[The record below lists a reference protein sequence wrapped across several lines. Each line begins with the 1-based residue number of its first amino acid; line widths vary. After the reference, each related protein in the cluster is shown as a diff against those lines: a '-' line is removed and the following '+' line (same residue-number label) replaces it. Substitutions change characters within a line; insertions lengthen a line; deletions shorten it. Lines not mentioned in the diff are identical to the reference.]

1 MTVTTTLINGLDC
14 VILENETLAATLCPA
29 AGGKISSLVLK
40 NPDVELLWNNPR
52 LVLRAYPAG
61 TEYDPHFF
69 GGIDELL
76 PNDEKERIN
85 DRDYPDHGELWTSS
99 LEWER
104 TEEGIRLR
112 ADLPIAGLRYEKKLA
127 LGGAGQIRMTYR
139 IVNLRQT
146 ENHFLLKMH
155 AALRLHKG
163 DRLICD
169 AKRGEIADAD
179 FTGRH
184 SARFF
189 DWPHYGDERLD
200 IAGGP
205 EEARNEF
212 FFLHDLGKG
221 EMRMESPEAGT
232 FFSYA
237 FDTAVFP
244 LSLIHIWP
252 GPGRGKVPAQS
263 PAPAGRDT
271 KNRRTCLLYTS
282 IRGGNA
288 KAALQ
293 KHHGVIPAH
302 AAGLGNVQHF
312 GVLQP
317 LCLGGGFQ
325 SL

>member
-104 TEEGIRLR
+104 TEEGIRLL

-179 FTGRH
+179 FAGRH

-244 LSLIHIWP
+244 YAWYFATY
-252 GPGRGKVPAQS
+252 GGWNG
-263 PAPAGRDT
+263 
-271 KNRRTCLLYTS
+271 LYTGILEPAS
-282 IRGGNA
+282 AVPCSLGTSMKNGTCT
-288 KAALQ
+288 ALAP
-293 KHHGVIPAH
+293 GAELETIVTI
-302 AAGLGNVQHF
+302 NV
-312 GVLQP
+312 GRIA
-317 LCLGGGFQ
+317 
-325 SL
+325 